1 MVVAATVVARSAAAR
16 KELGADFRI
25 FLGYG
30 DPKSRFMEISPN
42 TLAMVL
48 VLACMLSDTLIAPSY
63 SFLQH

>member
-1 MVVAATVVARSAAAR
+1 MWRNVLQIGEAVW